1 MQCRRLR
8 VSSLGLA
15 CVLTLLTSACGSL
28 PVPKSEPFVTIG
40 GKTFESG
47 DYLPSGADAWRVKQ
61 NAKGGFDSEEWAIQV
76 AMNRFRY
83 TALLESARLMLPQCN
98 LAVDEVERV
107 AFIAWWRNEIRQQ
120 MASLQ
125 RSGGSLGTG
134 PQSGAQALER
144 IYTDN
149 ETVREI
155 ADEYIVEWKLYTCLQ
170 SVYGGTSFFQPE
182 SIASPLDP
190 DAEPFAEHK
199 MVMDYPVPLNAQSVE
214 PLEAAGRHMVKAIS
228 IGVIRFMKLPYQRAM
243 LTRYADVEMANI
255 PSRDAVAALRKPP
268 WK

>member
-1 MQCRRLR
+1 MPSRRLR
-8 VSSLGLA
+8 LSSLGLV
-15 CVLTLLTSACGSL
+15 CLLTLLTSSCASL

-47 DYLPSGADAWRVKQ
+47 DYLPSGTEAWRAKEE
-61 NAKGGFDSEEWAIQV
+61 AKGAFDAEKWAIQV
-76 AMNRFRY
+76 AMDRFRY

-107 AFIAWWRNEIRQQ
+107 AFIAWWRNDIRRQ
-120 MASLQ
+120 MANLQ
-125 RSGGSLGTG
+125 RSGGSLG
-134 PQSGAQALER
+134 SKSQAPER

-155 ADEYIVEWKLYTCLQ
+155 ADDYIVEWKLYACLQ

-182 SIASPLDP
+182 SMASPLDP

-199 MVMDYPVPLNAQSVE
+199 MVRDYPVPLTAQSVE

-228 IGVIRFMKLPYQRAM
+228 IGVIRFTKLPYQRAM
-243 LTRYADVEMANI
+243 LTRYADVDMANI